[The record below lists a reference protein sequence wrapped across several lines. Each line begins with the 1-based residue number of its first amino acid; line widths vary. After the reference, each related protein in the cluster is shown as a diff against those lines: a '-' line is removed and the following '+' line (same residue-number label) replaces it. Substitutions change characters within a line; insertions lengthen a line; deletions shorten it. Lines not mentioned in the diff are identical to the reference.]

1 MDGLIKKFPNRY
13 KFCNNDIN
21 KFFLFLR
28 KGVYPYEYMNSWERF
43 DETILPNRKAL
54 YSELYLEYITDEDYT
69 HAQKVFEEF
78 NITNLGKYHDLYVQ
92 SDILLLADVF
102 ENFRNK
108 CINIYKLDP
117 AHFLS
122 APRSAWQA
130 YLNKTGVKL
139 ELLTNYNM
147 LLTVD
152 KGIRSG
158 TCHAIHRYAKANN
171 KYMKNYDKNKES
183 LYLIYLDTNTL
194 HGWEML
200 QKLPANGL

>member
-1 MDGLIKKFPNRY
+1 
-13 KFCNNDIN
+13 
-21 KFFLFLR
+21 
-28 KGVYPYEYMNSWERF
+28 MNSWERF